1 MENMEASKTAYPT
14 LLSGKRQQMIPCAL
28 LLFTC
33 IYFNAGI
40 ICSRPS
46 RTKILNPEPAECM
59 HVSFLLHQLA
69 TGLAS
74 TLEMREVIKRSIR
87 KISKI
92 SELFTD

>member
-1 MENMEASKTAYPT
+1 MEASKTAYPT
-14 LLSGKRQQMIPCAL
+14 LLSGKRQQMIPCAS

-40 ICSRPS
+40 GCRPS

-74 TLEMREVIKRSIR
+74 TLEMREVR

-92 SELFTD
+92 SEVFTD